1 MSRENQKRRT
11 RNAIIAAAAELVR
24 SGRQP
29 TVAEVADAAEVSRAT
44 AYGYFRTQQE
54 LLLEV
59 ALEVREREALEA
71 ALEAALVGSGDDV
84 TARWAAFCRLYHD
97 MFVRNEAIFRTM
109 LRAQQDAW
117 LNAHREGAAD
127 SVVVRQARRLP
138 MLHRV
143 LAPLAG
149 RIPESDYRRL
159 LESLAMVTG
168 IEALVVLKDLCGATS
183 EQALDRMLWAGRA
196 LIEATGREQAGQPR

>member
-11 RNAIIAAAAELVR
+11 RNAILAAAAELVR
-24 SGRQP
+24 AGRQP

-59 ALEVREREALEA
+59 ALEIREREALEA
-71 ALEAALVGSGDDV
+71 ALKAALAECGDDV
-84 TARWAAFCRLYHD
+84 SARWVVFCRLYHD
-97 MFVRNEAIFRTM
+97 MFVRNEAIFRAM
-109 LRAQQDAW
+109 LRAQLDA
-117 LNAHREGAAD
+117 NRQGTAD

-138 MLHRV
+138 LLDGV

-149 RIPESDYRRL
+149 RIPERDYRRL
-159 LESLAMVTG
+159 IESLAMVSG
-168 IEALVVLKDLCGATS
+168 IEALVVLKDLCGVTS
-183 EQALDRMLWAGRA
+183 EQALDRMLWAGTA
-196 LIEATGREQAGQPR
+196 LIETIRRPR

>member
-11 RNAIIAAAAELVR
+11 RNAILAAAAELVR
-24 SGRQP
+24 AGRQP

-59 ALEVREREALEA
+59 ALEIREREALEA
-71 ALEAALVGSGDDV
+71 ALEAALAECGDDV
-84 TARWAAFCRLYHD
+84 SARWVAFCRLYHD
-97 MFVRNEAIFRTM
+97 MFVRNEAIFRAM
-109 LRAQQDAW
+109 LRAQLDAW
-117 LNAHREGAAD
+117 LDVYRQGTAD

-138 MLHRV
+138 LLDGV

-149 RIPESDYRRL
+149 RVPERDYRRL
-159 LESLAMVTG
+159 IESLAMVSG
-168 IEALVVLKDLCGATS
+168 IEALVVLKDLCGVTS
-183 EQALDRMLWAGRA
+183 EQALDRMLWAGTA
-196 LIEATGREQAGQPR
+196 LIETTRLPR

>member
-11 RNAIIAAAAELVR
+11 RNAILAAAAELVR
-24 SGRQP
+24 AGRQP

-59 ALEVREREALEA
+59 ALEVREREALDVAMEA
-71 ALEAALVGSGDDV
+71 AMAECGDDV
-84 TARWAAFCRLYHD
+84 TARWVVFCRLYHE
-97 MFVRNEAIFRTM
+97 MFVRNEAVFRAM

-117 LNAHREGAAD
+117 LDANRKGDAD
-127 SVVVRQARRLP
+127 SVVVRQARRMPL
-138 MLHRV
+138 LERV
-143 LAPLAG
+143 LVPLAG
-149 RIPESDYRRL
+149 RIPEPDYHRL
-159 LESLAMVTG
+159 IQALAMVTG

-183 EQALDRMLWAGRA
+183 EQALDRMLWAGRT
-196 LIEATGREQAGQPR
+196 LIEATRTD

>member
-11 RNAIIAAAAELVR
+11 RNAILAAAAELVR
-24 SGRQP
+24 AGRQP

-59 ALEVREREALEA
+59 ALEIREREALEA
-71 ALEAALVGSGDDV
+71 ALKAALAECGDDV
-84 TARWAAFCRLYHD
+84 SARWVVFCRLYHD
-97 MFVRNEAIFRTM
+97 MFVRNEAIFRAM
-109 LRAQQDAW
+109 LRAQLDA
-117 LNAHREGAAD
+117 NRQGTAD

-138 MLHRV
+138 LLDRV

-149 RIPESDYRRL
+149 RIPERDYRRL
-159 LESLAMVTG
+159 IESLAMVSG
-168 IEALVVLKDLCGATS
+168 IEALVVLKDLCGVTS
-183 EQALDRMLWAGRA
+183 EQALDRMLWAGTA
-196 LIEATGREQAGQPR
+196 LIETTRLPR